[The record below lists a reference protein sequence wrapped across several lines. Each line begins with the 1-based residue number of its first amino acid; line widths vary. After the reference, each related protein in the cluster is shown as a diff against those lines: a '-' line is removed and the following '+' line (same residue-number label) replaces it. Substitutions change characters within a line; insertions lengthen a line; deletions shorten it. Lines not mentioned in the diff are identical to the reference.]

1 MPARNITTEVW
12 SDPSFARLS
21 PSAQLVFFRLVA
33 GPETTAAGGTRVLPK
48 VLAVDCNLDG
58 EAAASA
64 ALAEL
69 ESAGLVRA
77 YGEWRWLP
85 GWVDHQVNGA
95 GFITAARR
103 AAQAR
108 GLPRGLST
116 AMNRALDRR
125 FGPAP
130 TRTDDTKANGT
141 RTRKMPITREKR
153 GASPEAVATLARGT
167 RELPREDQ
175 YQDPLPSG
183 GGGLVAATPAPA
195 PGAQPPQQGD
205 AERQRAGAVALAE
218 ATEEVGDRQ
227 VAALLAR
234 NLERMAAASA
244 ELLPDPGP
252 PDPIE
257 DGLTGTIDQELPVG
271 AAGLRRWEEAAIA
284 RWQATGDARE
294 LRELQR
300 SGSPQ
305 AKNAV
310 KRLLESDAR
319 VECGGGR

>member
-1 MPARNITTEVW
+1 MPSRNITTEVW
-12 SDPSFARLS
+12 SDPAFAILS
-21 PSAQLVFFRLVA
+21 PAAQLVFFRLVA
-33 GPETTAAGGTRVLPK
+33 GPETSAAGGTRVLPK
-48 VLAVDCNLDG
+48 VLAVDCNLPD
-58 EAAASA
+58 EAAATS

-108 GLPRGLST
+108 GLPRALST

-130 TRTDDTKANGT
+130 SRADDTKADGP
-141 RTRKMPITREKR
+141 RTRKVASTRTKQ
-153 GASPEAVATLARGT
+153 GGSPEPAATLTRGT
-167 RELPREDQ
+167 REVPREDQ

-183 GGGLVAATPAPA
+183 GGGLVAAPTAPA
-195 PGAQPPQQGD
+195 PGAQPPQQVD

-218 ATEEVGDRQ
+218 ATEEVGDHQ

-234 NLERMAAASA
+234 NLERLAAAA
-244 ELLPDPGP
+244 DLPDPGP

-257 DGLTGTIDQELPVG
+257 DGLTG
-271 AAGLRRWEEAAIA
+271 
-284 RWQATGDARE
+284 
-294 LRELQR
+294 
-300 SGSPQ
+300 
-305 AKNAV
+305 
-310 KRLLESDAR
+310 
-319 VECGGGR
+319 